1 MKVGISIEDDLK
13 RAKAIRDIIDD
24 PKQQPKY
31 INIDPK
37 SIENKNAGPTGKI
50 YFYSVVI
57 IYLLI

>member
-24 PKQQPKY
+24 PKQQPK
-31 INIDPK
+31 NVKIDAK

-50 YFYSVVI
+50 FFYAVQ
-57 IYLLI
+57 